1 VNTKVMKDFDG
12 RPGVAIVT
20 GGSGGLGAAVCRLL
34 GERGS
39 DVAVLYRSNEDA
51 ARAVAADV
59 ESFGRRAA
67 TTRVDLL
74 DAVATAAAVDGVAA
88 QFGGV
93 HTLVHASGPL
103 VHQVHVSRVEPAA
116 FREHL
121 EQEVMGF
128 YDVVHPALPHLRAA
142 QGSIV
147 AVTSAG
153 ARRHPARDALSV
165 GPKGTIEALVR
176 ALAVEE
182 GRFGVRA
189 NCVGPG
195 MLTDGMAVHL
205 RESGDLDDAALEAA
219 RANIPMRTF
228 GTAVDLAEAVCF
240 LASPR
245 AGYVTGQY
253 LDVDGG
259 YGV

>member
-1 VNTKVMKDFDG
+1 MNDFEG
-12 RPGVAIVT
+12 VSGVAIVT

-34 GERGS
+34 GARGS
-39 DVAVLYRSNEDA
+39 DVAVFYRSNETA

-59 ESFGRRAA
+59 EAHGRRA
-67 TTRVDLL
+67 TTRAVELL
-74 DAVATAAAVDGVAA
+74 DVAATRAAVADVAGG
-88 QFGGV
+88 FGGV

-103 VHQVHVSRVEPAA
+103 VSQLHVSRVDPDT

-128 YDVVHPALPHLRAA
+128 YDVVHATLPFLREAS
-142 QGSIV
+142 GSIV

-153 ARRHPARDALSV
+153 ARRHPVRDALSV

-195 MLTDGMAVHL
+195 MLTDGMAVRL

-228 GTAVDLAEAVCF
+228 GTAADLAEAVCF

-245 AGYVTGQY
+245 AGYITGQY

>member
-1 VNTKVMKDFDG
+1 
-12 RPGVAIVT
+12 
-20 GGSGGLGAAVCRLL
+20 VCRLL
-34 GERGS
+34 AERGS
-39 DVAVLYRSNEDA
+39 DVAVFFRSNADA
-51 ARAVAADV
+51 AVAVERDVVAHGRRAVAV
-59 ESFGRRAA
+59 S
-67 TTRVDLL
+67 VDLL
-74 DAVATAAAVDGVAA
+74 DASATATAVDDVAE

-103 VHQVHVSRVEPAA
+103 VHQRHLSKVDPAM

-121 EQEVMGF
+121 DQEVMAF
-128 YDVVHPALPHLRAA
+128 YDVVHAALPHLRRAR
-142 QGSIV
+142 GSIV

-153 ARRHPARDALSV
+153 ARRHPVRDALSV

-245 AGYVTGQY
+245 AGYVSGQF

-259 YGV
+259 YGA

>member
-1 VNTKVMKDFDG
+1 MTTDFDD
-12 RPGVAIVT
+12 RPGTAVVT

-59 ESFGRRAA
+59 EGHGRRAV
-67 TTRVDLL
+67 TRRVDLL
-74 DAVATAAAVDGVAA
+74 DAVATADAVDGIADEM
-88 QFGGV
+88 GGV

-103 VHQVHVSRVEPAA
+103 VRQLHVSRVEPAA

-142 QGSIV
+142 HGSIV

-195 MLTDGMAVHL
+195 MLTDGMAVRL

-219 RANIPMRTF
+219 RNNIPMRTF

-245 AGYVTGQY
+245 AGYITGQY

>member
-1 VNTKVMKDFDG
+1 MNDFG
-12 RPGVAIVT
+12 ALVGTAIVT

-34 GERGS
+34 AERGS
-39 DVAVLYRSNEDA
+39 DVAVFYRSNADA
-51 ARAVAADV
+51 AGAVEREVVAH
-59 ESFGRRAA
+59 GRRAV
-67 TTRVDLL
+67 TVSVDLL
-74 DAVATAAAVDGVAA
+74 DASATAAAVDEVAE

-103 VHQVHVSRVEPAA
+103 VHQRHVSKVDPAM

-121 EQEVMGF
+121 DQEVMAF
-128 YDVVHPALPHLRAA
+128 YDVVHAALPHLRSAR
-142 QGSIV
+142 GSIV

-153 ARRHPARDALSV
+153 ARRHPVRDALSV

-195 MLTDGMAVHL
+195 MLTDGMAVRL
-205 RESGDLDDAALEAA
+205 RDAGDLDDAALEAA

-245 AGYVTGQY
+245 AGYVTGQF

-259 YGV
+259 YGA

>member
-1 VNTKVMKDFDG
+1 VNDFG
-12 RPGVAIVT
+12 ARPGIAIVT

-34 GERGS
+34 AARGS
-39 DVAVLYRSNEDA
+39 DVAVFYRSNDA
-51 ARAVAADV
+51 TAQAVATEV
-59 ESFGRRAA
+59 EAHGRRAITCA
-67 TTRVDLL
+67 VDLL
-74 DAVATAAAVDGVAA
+74 DAGATAAAVDDVAA
-88 QFGGV
+88 RFGGV

-103 VHQVHVSRVEPAA
+103 VRQLHLSRIEPAD

-121 EQEVMGF
+121 EQEVMAF

-205 RESGDLDDAALEAA
+205 REAGDLDDAALDAA
-219 RANIPMRTF
+219 RANIPMRSF

-245 AGYVTGQY
+245 AGYITGQY

>member
-1 VNTKVMKDFDG
+1 MSDFG
-12 RPGVAIVT
+12 GLEGGAIVT

-39 DVAVLYRSNEDA
+39 DVAVLYRSNEA
-51 ARAVAADV
+51 AAKAVAADV
-59 ESFGRRAA
+59 EAHGARAV
-67 TTRVDLL
+67 TCSVDLL
-74 DAVATAAAVDGVAA
+74 DAEATAAAVDGVAE
-88 QFGGV
+88 QLGGV

-103 VHQVHVSRVEPAA
+103 VRQLHVSRVEPAA

-142 QGSIV
+142 KGSIV

-205 RESGDLDDAALEAA
+205 RESGDLDDAALDAA

-245 AGYVTGQY
+245 AGYITGQY

>member
-1 VNTKVMKDFDG
+1 MDDFGD

-34 GERGS
+34 AARGS
-39 DVAVLYRSNEDA
+39 DVAVFFRANEDA
-51 ARAVAADV
+51 ARAVERDVVAA
-59 ESFGRRAA
+59 GPRAA
-67 TTRVDLL
+67 ICRVDLL
-74 DAVATAAAVDGVAA
+74 DAAATARAVDRVAE

-93 HTLVHASGPL
+93 HTLVHASGPT
-103 VHQVHVSRVEPAA
+103 VHQLHLSRVEPAA

-121 EQEVMGF
+121 EQEVMAF
-128 YDVVHPALPHLRAA
+128 YDAVHPALPHLRRA

-153 ARRHPARDALSV
+153 ARRHPVRDALSV
-165 GPKGTIEALVR
+165 GPKGTIEALMR

-195 MLTDGMAVHL
+195 MLTDGMFL
-205 RESGDLDDAALEAA
+205 RLRAAGELDDTALDAA
-219 RANIPMRTF
+219 RNNIPMRSF

-245 AGYVTGQY
+245 AGYITGQY

-259 YGV
+259 YGA

>member
-1 VNTKVMKDFDG
+1 MANDFEG
-12 RPGVAIVT
+12 VPGVAVVT
-20 GGSGGLGAAVCRLL
+20 GGSGGLGAAVCRML

-39 DVAVLYRSNEDA
+39 DVAVFYRSNEDA
-51 ARAVAADV
+51 ARAVARDV
-59 ESFGRRAA
+59 EANGRRSV
-67 TTRVDLL
+67 TCRVDLL
-74 DAVATAAAVDGVAA
+74 DAAAAAAAVDEAA
-88 QFGGV
+88 GQFGGV

-103 VHQVHVSRVEPAA
+103 VRQLHLSRVEPAS

-121 EQEVMGF
+121 EQEVMAF
-128 YDVVHPALPHLRAA
+128 YDVVHPTLPHLRTTR
-142 QGSIV
+142 GSIV

-195 MLTDGMAVHL
+195 MLTDGMAVRL

-219 RANIPMRTF
+219 RANIPMRSF

-245 AGYVTGQY
+245 AGYITGQY

>member
-1 VNTKVMKDFDG
+1 
-12 RPGVAIVT
+12 
-20 GGSGGLGAAVCRLL
+20 VCRLL
-34 GERGS
+34 AERGS
-39 DVAVLYRSNEDA
+39 DVAVFYHSNDDA

-59 ESFGRRAA
+59 EAHGRRAVTIA
-67 TTRVDLL
+67 VDLL
-74 DAVATAAAVDGVAA
+74 DPTATAAAVDRAA
-88 QFGGV
+88 EELGGV

-103 VHQVHVSRVEPAA
+103 VHQLHGSRVEPAA

-128 YDVVHPALPHLRAA
+128 YDVVHPVLPHLRTTH
-142 QGSIV
+142 GSIV

-195 MLTDGMAVHL
+195 MLTDGMAVKL
-205 RESGDLDDAALEAA
+205 RAAGDLDDAALEAA

-228 GTAVDLAEAVCF
+228 GSAVDLAEAVCF

-245 AGYVTGQY
+245 AGYITGQY

>member
-1 VNTKVMKDFDG
+1 MDDFG
-12 RPGVAIVT
+12 SLPGVAIVT

-34 GERGS
+34 AARGS
-39 DVAVLYRSNEDA
+39 DVAVFFRSNDDA
-51 ARAVAADV
+51 ARAVERNVVAA
-59 ESFGRRAA
+59 GPRAV
-67 TTRVDLL
+67 TCRVDLL
-74 DAVATAAAVDGVAA
+74 DAAATARAVDEVAE

-93 HTLVHASGPL
+93 HTLVHASGPT
-103 VHQVHVSRVEPAA
+103 VHQLHLSRVEPAA
-116 FREHL
+116 FLEHL
-121 EQEVMGF
+121 EQEVMAF
-128 YDVVHPALPHLRAA
+128 YDAVHPALPHLRRA

-153 ARRHPARDALSV
+153 ARRHPVRDALSV
-165 GPKGTIEALVR
+165 GPKGTIEALMR

-195 MLTDGMAVHL
+195 MLTDGMFVRL
-205 RESGDLDDAALEAA
+205 REAGELDDTALDAA
-219 RANIPMRTF
+219 RANIPMRSF

-245 AGYVTGQY
+245 AGYITGQY

>member
-1 VNTKVMKDFDG
+1 MNDFGG
-12 RPGVAIVT
+12 RDGVAIVT

-34 GERGS
+34 AERGS
-39 DVAVLYRSNEDA
+39 HIALTYRGNEEA
-51 ARAVAADV
+51 ARVVAADV
-59 ESFGRRAA
+59 EATGRHVEVAQL
-67 TTRVDLL
+67 DLL
-74 DAVATAAAVDGVAA
+74 DAAATAAFVERVAA

-103 VHQVHVSRVEPAA
+103 VRQVHLGRVDPAS

-121 EQEVMGF
+121 EQEVMAF
-128 YDVVHPALPHLRAA
+128 YDVMQPTITHLRAA
-142 QGSIV
+142 RGSIV

-153 ARRHPARDALSV
+153 GRRHPARDALSV

-182 GRFGVRA
+182 GRFGIRA

-195 MLTDGMAVHL
+195 MLTDGMAVRL
-205 RESGDLDDAALEAA
+205 RDAGDLDDAALAAA
-219 RANIPMRTF
+219 RRNIPMHTF
-228 GTAVDLAEAVCF
+228 GTAVDVAEAVCF

-245 AGYVTGQY
+245 AGYVTGQVI
-253 LDVDGG
+253 DVDGG
-259 YGV
+259 YGI

>member
-1 VNTKVMKDFDG
+1 VSDFG
-12 RPGVAIVT
+12 ELSGAALVT

-34 GERGS
+34 AERGS
-39 DVAVLYRSNEDA
+39 DVAVFYRSNAEA
-51 ARAVAADV
+51 ARGVADDV
-59 ESFGRRAA
+59 AGQGRRAVTVA
-67 TTRVDLL
+67 VDLL
-74 DAVATAAAVDGVAA
+74 DADATATAVDGVAA
-88 QFGGV
+88 DFGGV

-103 VHQVHVSRVEPAA
+103 VHQLHLSKVDPAT
-116 FREHL
+116 FRRHL
-121 EQEVMGF
+121 EQEVMAF
-128 YDVVHPALPHLRAA
+128 YDVVHPSLPHLRAA
-142 QGSIV
+142 RGSIV

-219 RANIPMRTF
+219 RANIPMRSF

-245 AGYVTGQY
+245 AGYVSGQF

-259 YGV
+259 YSA

>member
-1 VNTKVMKDFDG
+1 MNDFGALDG
-12 RPGVAIVT
+12 IAIVT

-34 GERGS
+34 AERGS
-39 DVAVLYRSNEDA
+39 DVAVFYRSNTDA
-51 ARAVAADV
+51 ASAVERDV
-59 ESFGRRAA
+59 VAHGRRAIA
-67 TTRVDLL
+67 VSADLL
-74 DAVATAAAVDGVAA
+74 DATATASAVDDVAG

-103 VHQVHVSRVEPAA
+103 VHQLHLSKVEPAA

-121 EQEVMGF
+121 DQEVMAF
-128 YDVVHPALPHLRAA
+128 YDVVHAALPHLRQAR
-142 QGSIV
+142 GSIV

-195 MLTDGMAVHL
+195 MLTDGMFL
-205 RESGDLDDAALEAA
+205 RLRDAGDLDDAALDAA

-245 AGYVTGQY
+245 AGYVSGQF

-259 YGV
+259 YGA

>member
-1 VNTKVMKDFDG
+1 MNDFDALSG
-12 RPGVAIVT
+12 AAVVT

-34 GERGS
+34 AERGS
-39 DVAVLYRSNEDA
+39 DVAVFFRTNEDA
-51 ARAVAADV
+51 AGAVAADV
-59 ESFGRRAA
+59 VAQGRRA
-67 TTRVDLL
+67 TTRAVDLL
-74 DAVATAAAVDGVAA
+74 DDAATAAAVDAVAEEL
-88 QFGGV
+88 GGV

-103 VHQVHVSRVEPAA
+103 VRQLHVSRVEPAA

-121 EQEVMGF
+121 EQEVMAF
-128 YDVVHPALPHLRAA
+128 YDVVHAALPHLRAA
-142 QGSIV
+142 RGSIV

-153 ARRHPARDALSV
+153 GRRHPARDALSV

-182 GRFGVRA
+182 GRFGLRA

-195 MLTDGMAVHL
+195 MLTDGMAVRL

-219 RANIPMRTF
+219 RRNIPLRTF
-228 GTAVDLAEAVCF
+228 GSAVDLAEAVCF

-245 AGYVTGQY
+245 AGYITGQY

>member
-1 VNTKVMKDFDG
+1 VNDFGARDG
-12 RPGVAIVT
+12 AAIVT

-34 GERGS
+34 AERGS
-39 DVAVLYRSNEDA
+39 DVAVFYRSNADA
-51 ARAVAADV
+51 ARAVEHDV
-59 ESFGRRAA
+59 TEYGRRAVTVA
-67 TTRVDLL
+67 VDLL
-74 DAVATAAAVDGVAA
+74 DASATADAVDRVADDL
-88 QFGGV
+88 GGV
-93 HTLVHASGPL
+93 HTLVHASGPT
-103 VHQVHVSRVEPAA
+103 VHQLHVSKVEPAV
-116 FREHL
+116 FRQHL
-121 EQEVMGF
+121 EQEVMAF
-128 YDVVHPALPHLRAA
+128 YDVVHAALRHLRTAR
-142 QGSIV
+142 GSIV

-153 ARRHPARDALSV
+153 ARRHPVRDALSV

-195 MLTDGMAVHL
+195 MLTDGMAVRL

-245 AGYVTGQY
+245 AGYVSGQF

>member
-1 VNTKVMKDFDG
+1 MNDFGDRTG
-12 RPGVAIVT
+12 AAIVS

-34 GERGS
+34 AERGS
-39 DVAVLYRSNEDA
+39 DVALTYRSNEAA

-59 ESFGRRAA
+59 EAAGRRVEVA
-67 TTRVDLL
+67 RVDLL
-74 DAVATAAAVDGVAA
+74 DAAATAAFVDGVAERFA
-88 QFGGV
+88 GV
-93 HTLVHASGPL
+93 HTVVHAAGPL
-103 VHQVHVSRVEPAA
+103 VRQVYVGSVDPAA

-121 EQEVMGF
+121 EHEVMAF
-128 YDVVHPALPHLRAA
+128 YDVVQPAIPHLRAA
-142 QGSIV
+142 RGSIV

-153 ARRHPARDALSV
+153 GRRHPARDALSV

-195 MLTDGMAVHL
+195 MLTDGMAVRL
-205 RESGDLDDAALEAA
+205 RASGDLDDAALDAA
-219 RANIPMRTF
+219 RRNIPMRTF
-228 GTAVDLAEAVCF
+228 GTAVDIAEAVCF

-245 AGYVTGQY
+245 AGYVTGQVI
-253 LDVDGG
+253 DVDGG

>member
-1 VNTKVMKDFDG
+1 VNDFG
-12 RPGVAIVT
+12 ELAGAAIVT
-20 GGSGGLGAAVCRLL
+20 GGSGGLGAAVCRML
-34 GERGS
+34 GQRGS
-39 DVAVLYRSNEDA
+39 DVAVFFRSNEDA
-51 ARAVAADV
+51 ALAVVTDV
-59 ESFGRRAA
+59 EREGRRAV
-67 TTRVDLL
+67 TCRVDLL
-74 DAVATAAAVDGVAA
+74 DAAATAAAVDDVAA
-88 QFGGV
+88 QFGAV

-103 VHQVHVSRVEPAA
+103 VRQLHLSRVEPAS

-121 EQEVMGF
+121 EQEVMAF
-128 YDVVHPALPHLRAA
+128 YDVVHPALPHLRTAR
-142 QGSIV
+142 GSIV

-153 ARRHPARDALSV
+153 GRRHPARDALSV

-219 RANIPMRTF
+219 RANIPMRSF

-245 AGYVTGQY
+245 AGYITGQY

>member
-1 VNTKVMKDFDG
+1 MNDFEQLS
-12 RPGVAIVT
+12 GVAVVT

-34 GERGS
+34 AERGS
-39 DVAVLYRSNEDA
+39 DVAVFYRSNAEA

-59 ESFGRRAA
+59 EARGRRA
-67 TTRVDLL
+67 TTHAVDLL
-74 DAVATAAAVDGVAA
+74 DAAATASAVDGVATEL
-88 QFGGV
+88 GGL

-103 VHQVHVSRVEPAA
+103 VHQRHVSRVEPAV

-121 EQEVMGF
+121 EQEVMAF
-128 YDVVHPALPHLRAA
+128 YDVVHPALPHLRTAR
-142 QGSIV
+142 GSIV

-153 ARRHPARDALSV
+153 ARRHPVRDALSV

-176 ALAVEE
+176 AIAVEE

-195 MLTDGMAVHL
+195 MLTDGMSVKLQEA
-205 RESGDLDDAALEAA
+205 GDLDAAALDAA

-240 LASPR
+240 FASPR

-259 YGV
+259 YSV

>member
-1 VNTKVMKDFDG
+1 MKDFGG
-12 RPGVAIVT
+12 RPGAAVVT
-20 GGSGGLGAAVCRLL
+20 GGSGGLGAAVCRMLAA
-34 GERGS
+34 RGS
-39 DVAVLYRSNEDA
+39 DVAVFYRSNDDA
-51 ARAVAADV
+51 ASAVAAEV
-59 ESFGRRAA
+59 TGHGQRA
-67 TTRVDLL
+67 TTCRADLL
-74 DAVATAAAVDGVAA
+74 DATATAAAIEQVAA
-88 QFGGV
+88 DFGGV

-103 VHQVHVSRVEPAA
+103 VHQVHLSRVEPVA

-121 EQEVMGF
+121 EQEVMAF
-128 YDVVHPALPHLRAA
+128 VDVMHPTLPHLRSTH
-142 QGSIV
+142 GSIV

-205 RESGDLDDAALEAA
+205 RESGDLDDAALDAA

-228 GTAVDLAEAVCF
+228 GTAVDVAEAVCF

-245 AGYVTGQY
+245 AGYITGQY
-253 LDVDGG
+253 VDVDGG
-259 YGV
+259 YGI

>member
-1 VNTKVMKDFDG
+1 MNDFGALDG
-12 RPGVAIVT
+12 IAIVT

-34 GERGS
+34 AERGS
-39 DVAVLYRSNEDA
+39 DVAIFYRSNSDA
-51 ARAVAADV
+51 ASAVERDV
-59 ESFGRRAA
+59 VARGRSAV
-67 TTRVDLL
+67 TVSVDLL
-74 DAVATAAAVDGVAA
+74 DAAATASAVDAIA
-88 QFGGV
+88 EQFGAV
-93 HTLVHASGPL
+93 HTLVHAAGPL
-103 VHQVHVSRVEPAA
+103 VHQRHVSKVDPAT

-121 EQEVMGF
+121 DQEVMAF
-128 YDVVHPALPHLRAA
+128 YDVVHAALPHLRSAR
-142 QGSIV
+142 GGIV

-153 ARRHPARDALSV
+153 ARRHPVRDALSV

-245 AGYVTGQY
+245 AGYVTGQF

>member
-1 VNTKVMKDFDG
+1 VNDFEG
-12 RPGVAIVT
+12 LTGVAVVT
-20 GGSGGLGAAVCRLL
+20 GGSGGLGAAVCRML

-39 DVAVLYRSNEDA
+39 DVAVFYRSNDVA

-59 ESFGRRAA
+59 ERHGRRAA
-67 TTRVDLL
+67 SRAVDLL
-74 DAVATAAAVDGVAA
+74 DAAATATAIDEVATK
-88 QFGGV
+88 FGGV

-103 VHQVHVSRVEPAA
+103 VHQLHVSRVEPAV

-121 EQEVMGF
+121 EQEVMAF
-128 YDVVHPALPHLRAA
+128 YDVVHPTLPHLRATH
-142 QGSIV
+142 GSVV

-153 ARRHPARDALSV
+153 ARRHPVRDALSV

-195 MLTDGMAVHL
+195 MLTDGMAVRL
-205 RESGDLDDAALEAA
+205 REAGDLDDAALEAA
-219 RANIPMRTF
+219 RANIPLRTF

>member
-1 VNTKVMKDFDG
+1 VNDFGG
-12 RPGVAIVT
+12 RPGAAIVT

-34 GERGS
+34 AERGS
-39 DVAVLYRSNEDA
+39 DVAVFYRSNAEA
-51 ARAVAADV
+51 ARSVADDV
-59 ESFGRRAA
+59 AGHSRRAVTVA
-67 TTRVDLL
+67 VDLL
-74 DAVATAAAVDGVAA
+74 DADATAAAVDGVADD
-88 QFGGV
+88 FGGV

-103 VHQVHVSRVEPAA
+103 VHQLHLSKVDPAT
-116 FREHL
+116 FRRHL
-121 EQEVMGF
+121 EQEVMAF
-128 YDVVHPALPHLRAA
+128 YDVVHPVLPHLRAA
-142 QGSIV
+142 RGSIV

-205 RESGDLDDAALEAA
+205 RESGDLDDAALDAA
-219 RANIPMRTF
+219 RANIPMRSF

-245 AGYVTGQY
+245 AGYVSGQF

-259 YGV
+259 YSA